1 MTRVLLALWTCAAL
15 RAAQPEM
22 PRDLLLLANIK
33 QKMRQNLRQV
43 PNYTCL
49 ETIERSRRYPRSLVV
64 SRDGGPGPFQPLDTL
79 RLEVAEVEGKEF
91 FARPGARNFEDT
103 RPRTFARD
111 GMIGNGVFTLLTRS
125 IFAEEAATSTP

>member
-15 RAAQPEM
+15 RAAQPET
-22 PRDLLLLANIK
+22 PREFLLLANIK
-33 QKMRQNLRQV
+33 QKMRLNLRRV

-49 ETIERSRRYPRSLVV
+49 ETIERSQRYPRSLVV
-64 SRDGGPGPFQPLDTL
+64 SRDGGPGPFRPLDIL

-103 RPRTFARD
+103 RPRVFARN

-125 IFAEEAATSTP
+125 IFAEEDATSTP